1 MTARPRPG
9 ARRRPAGTPTRLNLD
24 VLVATFGLVDRVAD
38 GIAVTDL
45 PHLRR
50 CVAAGLVAVDP
61 RGILALTPAGR
72 SARDAHLAASPHL
85 LRPANDVRPNPG
97 AKRRT
102 PAILRH
108 CVAKVAGERG
118 VSGAYAI
125 CTASLQRAGVMRG
138 GKLTAAGRARDA
150 RHRRRT
156 AENRAKDTAFEVALA
171 GRYAS
176 KSASEKPANCTITL
190 LNWGADHT
198 RVLPKGKP
206 LASRLQRAPR
216 MALPCAPR
224 S

>member
-61 RGILALTPAGR
+61 RGILTLTPAGR

-138 GKLTAAGRARDA
+138 GKLTPAGRARDA
-150 RHRRRT
+150 QHRRRT
-156 AENRAKDTAFEVALA
+156 AENREKDTAFEVALA
-171 GRYAS
+171 KHPKDLRAE
-176 KSASEKPANCTITL
+176 AEAL
-190 LNWGADHT
+190 
-198 RVLPKGKP
+198 RVARGI
-206 LASRLQRAPR
+206 RGMRPR
-216 MALPCAPR
+216 
-224 S
+224 